1 MKKIYFAL
9 FLFVATLCTIGLQSC
24 RFNCVHGSGNQIS
37 ETRKFGE
44 FDRISVSGGYKV
56 VLKQDSSFGIKITAD
71 DNLLKYIKTEVA
83 NQKLKIYS
91 KRNFCNNSQLVIN
104 IGVKSLKELKATG
117 GIELISDG
125 KIITK
130 DIAFKLTGAT
140 KLSIELNAI
149 NVTTTGSGATEV
161 NLKGNASSH
170 IIDLSGSGKVNALD
184 FAVNNCDIQTA
195 GVGESRV
202 NVTNILN
209 IHSSGASS
217 VKYKGNP
224 QITNDKSGA
233 SSVEKVD

>member
-9 FLFVATLCTIGLQSC
+9 YLLVAIICTTGLQSC
-24 RFNCVHGSGNQIS
+24 RFNCVHGSGNEIS

-71 DNLLKYIKTEVA
+71 DNLLKYIKTEVD
-83 NQKLKIYS
+83 NGKLKIYS
-91 KRNFCNNSQLVIN
+91 RRSFCNKGQMVIN
-104 IGVKSLKELKATG
+104 IGLKNLKELKATG
-117 GIELISDG
+117 GIEISSVG
-125 KIITK
+125 KINTK

-140 KLSIELNAI
+140 KLSVELNAE

-161 NLKGNASSH
+161 NLRGIAKSH

-195 GVGESRV
+195 GVGESKV
-202 NVTNILN
+202 NVANILN